1 MILILISY
9 LFIIYII
16 LGLGVLS
23 AKWINLKDYNLFFVF
38 LIGLFIQLIV
48 SSIYSIFFP
57 LDAIYFTINMI
68 VATIAFCLK
77 LDHLKAILIKAS
89 KTLNSFQ
96 LSSKIL
102 FFFIILGTLIHSS
115 SLPFLADNESYYIQT
130 IKWLN
135 NYGLVKGVSNLH
147 PFLGQF
153 SGWHILQATFNFKFI
168 TPNLNDL
175 NGLLIIMACFF
186 CLERWELYQVK
197 KNFNDLYIS
206 LISSLLIVLFFF
218 IASPSPDLAIILL
231 TPIIIYLFLESS
243 GNNDQKHLNL
253 ITVLILMAVLIKVT
267 IAPILIL
274 LLFLVFNSQNKKK
287 LKFMLIISLI
297 SVITFISKNLIISGY
312 PLYPLL
318 LGGEYFDLDWK
329 LNYNLRAMYFWE
341 GREDLSLYEKFKLW
355 INEPNL
361 NGIINKVIV
370 FTLILF
376 PILGLKNRKMLQL
389 YCFFILQF
397 IVLFLTSPQYRF
409 FIPIVLSIY
418 LLFLTYLIKNRKYLI
433 YAFSFINVGVIL
445 MIGIMGVNLL
455 PLTQNEIMSKKEPFY
470 FSQVLAPRSITQF
483 EDLEFEENRIKNLE
497 FYSPGDKAL
506 FIWQT
511 SDGPLPCVNKNLIEY
526 YSKYM
531 NHIPQLRGKNLKDG
545 FYSLTSS
552 E

>member
-9 LFIIYII
+9 LFIIYIT

-23 AKWINLKDYNLFFVF
+23 AKWINLKDYNLLFVF
-38 LIGLFIQLIV
+38 LIGLFIQLIA

-68 VATIAFCLK
+68 VASIAFYLK
-77 LDHLKAILIKAS
+77 LDLIKAILIKAS

-102 FFFIILGTLIHSS
+102 FLFIILGTLIHSS

-153 SGWHILQATFNFKFI
+153 SGWHLLQASFNFNFI

-175 NGLLIIMACFF
+175 NGLLIIMVCFF

-206 LISSLLIVLFFF
+206 LFSSILIVLFFF
-218 IASPSPDLAIILL
+218 IASPSPDLPIIIL
-231 TPIIIYLFLESS
+231 TPIIIYLFLESFR
-243 GNNDQKHLNL
+243 NNNGKHLNL
-253 ITVLILMAVLIKVT
+253 ITIIILLAVLIKVT

-274 LLFLVFNSQNKKK
+274 LLFLIFKTQDREN
-287 LKFMLIISLI
+287 LKFPIIISLI
-297 SVITFISKNLIISGY
+297 SFIAFISKNLIISGY

-329 LNYNLRAMYFWE
+329 LNYNLRSMFFWE
-341 GREDLSLYEKFKLW
+341 ARQDLSLYEKFKLW

-361 NGIINKVIV
+361 HGLINKVIIL
-370 FTLILF
+370 TLILF
-376 PILGLKNRKMLQL
+376 PILNLKDRKMLLL
-389 YCFFILQF
+389 YCFFIFQF

-409 FIPIVLSIY
+409 FIPVILSIY
-418 LLFLTYLIKNRKYLI
+418 LLFITSLVKNRSYLP

-445 MIGIMGVNLL
+445 LIGITGVTLL
-455 PLTQNEIMSKKEPFY
+455 PLTQNKIMSKKDPFY

-483 EDLEFEENRIKNLE
+483 EDLEFEENRIQNLK
-497 FYSPGDKAL
+497 FYSPGNKAL

-511 SDGPLPCVNKNLIEY
+511 SDGPLPCVNKNLIDYFSE
-526 YSKYM
+526 YM
-531 NHIPQLRGKNLKDG
+531 NHIPQLRSENLKDG
-545 FYSLTSS
+545 FYSLPSS
-552 E
+552 K